1 MSKVLSSLMVSLV
14 IAANLA
20 AQVPSFKWPDGK
32 KLAISLSFDDAR
44 QSHPTIAK
52 DLFRE
57 LDIDVTFYVVPSG
70 MEDNLDGW
78 KEVVADGHEIGNHT
92 IHHPCTGNFAWSR
105 HKALEQY
112 SLSTMRHELL
122 NANATIKEMLGVDP
136 VSFAYTCGNTFVGRG
151 AERFSYVPL
160 VDEMFES
167 GRGWLNEA
175 PNDPQFTDMAMLQGI
190 EMDGKDFEDDI
201 RPMIE
206 EAYESGNWL
215 LLAGHEVNT
224 DGRQTTRV
232 DMLRALA
239 QYVKEHADD
248 IWIAPVGTIAQYL
261 KDTRRKQAESLAQS
275 LTFCTTFDKGYEADF
290 ARGESSIF
298 GAKDYESTKLAIKG
312 GVPAAVRL
320 NESGLFGNALE
331 FKRKV
336 SEVIFYKAQDNVAYD
351 QVNWNGTVSFW
362 LKVDPEVDLAPGYT
376 DPIQITDMNYNDAAI
391 WADFSDKNPRSFR
404 MGVFGDLEVWNPKN
418 IGPNENP
425 EFNSRLVPAEDLP
438 FANDKWTHVVISF
451 QGLNSGA
458 GSASFYINGRLQ
470 GSRDIPEP
478 FTLTTEENRI
488 FLGLNFVGLMDEVAI
503 FDRSFNADEIKVLY
517 NLAEG
522 LQSVVDI
529 K

>member
-1 MSKVLSSLMVSLV
+1 MSRVLISLIFSISFLTPK
-14 IAANLA
+14 
-20 AQVPSFKWPDGK
+20 AQVPAFEWPNGK

-57 LDIDVTFYVVPSG
+57 LDLDVTFYVVPSG
-70 MEDNLDGW
+70 MEENLEGW

-105 HKALEQY
+105 DKALEQY
-112 SLSTMRHELL
+112 SLSTMRQELL
-122 NANATIKEMLGVDP
+122 NANAQIKEMLGVEP

-151 AERFSYVPL
+151 SERLSYVPL

-175 PNDPQFTDMAMLQGI
+175 PNDPNFTDLAMLQGV
-190 EMDGKDFEDDI
+190 EMDEKDFEIDI
-201 RPMIE
+201 KPLIE
-206 EAYESGNWL
+206 EAYENGSWL

-224 DGRQTTRV
+224 DGQQTTRV

-248 IWIAPVGTIAQYL
+248 IWIAPVGTVAKHL
-261 KDTRRKQAESLAQS
+261 REMRENQAAALAQH
-275 LTFCTTFDKGYEADF
+275 LTFCTTFDQGYEADF
-290 ARGESSIF
+290 ARGEASIF
-298 GAKDYESTKLAIKG
+298 GAKDYESRKLAVKG
-312 GVPAAVRL
+312 DIPTAIRL
-320 NESGLFGNALE
+320 SEYGLFGNALE

-336 SEVIFYKAQDNVAYD
+336 SDVIFYKAQDNVHYD
-351 QVNWNGTVSFW
+351 KQHWNGTVSFW
-362 LKVDPEVDLAPGYT
+362 LKVDPNTDLAPGYT

-404 MGVFGDLEVWNPKN
+404 MGVFGDLEVWNPQN

-425 EFNSRLVPAEDLP
+425 DFNNRLVPAEELP
-438 FANDKWTHVVISF
+438 FANDKWTHVAIAFS
-451 QGLNSGA
+451 GLNSGA
-458 GSASFYINGRLQ
+458 GSASFYINGKIQ
-470 GSRDIPEP
+470 GTREISEP
-478 FTLTTEENRI
+478 FTIDPMENRI
-488 FLGLNFVGLMDEVAI
+488 FLGLNFVGLMDEMAI
-503 FDRSFNADEIKVLY
+503 FDKALNANEIKVLY
-517 NLAEG
+517 DLADG
-522 LQSVVDI
+522 IQSVVDH